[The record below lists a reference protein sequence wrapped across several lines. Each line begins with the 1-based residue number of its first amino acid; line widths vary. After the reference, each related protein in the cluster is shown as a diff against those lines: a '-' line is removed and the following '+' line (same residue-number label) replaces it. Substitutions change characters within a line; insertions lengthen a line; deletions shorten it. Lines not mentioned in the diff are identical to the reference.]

1 MVIILYLNA
10 CSSAVSVGAFIG
22 NAGTSSKGI
31 KKSFSDTYIKTK
43 ILAKISLLDIKN
55 ICYKLDL
62 YYINQW
68 KQSGR
73 SIQIMSDNNLD
84 TDGEVLTKTKPKTS
98 RPPMYKVILLN
109 DDFTPME
116 FVVHILEKFFS
127 INHDM
132 AINIMLTVHQKGLA
146 VIGVFSHDVAESK
159 VNQVM
164 TYSRQNQHPLQCT
177 MEKE

>member
-1 MVIILYLNA
+1 
-10 CSSAVSVGAFIG
+10 
-22 NAGTSSKGI
+22 
-31 KKSFSDTYIKTK
+31 
-43 ILAKISLLDIKN
+43 
-55 ICYKLDL
+55 
-62 YYINQW
+62 
-68 KQSGR
+68 
-73 SIQIMSDNNLD
+73 MSDNNLD

-116 FVVHILEKFFS
+116 FVVHILEKFFG